1 MGITIRIEK
10 TTIIKKHLQY
20 FCDNLIDQTYK
31 ICDNIKDLSIMIN
44 KTEKI
49 VIYYIDNCAKI
60 W

>member
-10 TTIIKKHLQY
+10 ITIIKKHLQY

-49 VIYYIDNCAKI
+49 VI
-60 W
+60 